1 MAKQQSC
8 HKYIYKLHSTRLRK
22 AKWNLTLPL
31 EEARKNSNDVIALSD
46 SQVLRWIDELNGV
59 TDVDAKAK
67 YIKGEIKRLKRV
79 PPDLKTKRLITKLYD
94 KLYELQFRED
104 YICIIMDEMKDYDRL
119 NKGFTVNG
127 VKYRRF
133 LGTNGGIKRSTIV
146 YVSER
151 LYPELK
157 KRLDN
162 GRNKDIPLVPAKL
175 EAYQA
180 LACSASIPV
189 TFPRIIVVN
198 DCETTFKDNVIFID
212 DSNDGE
218 PTLEYRENADITLNC
233 CDGCGMMLPHMS
245 QKWNEEL
252 GGSPS
257 EMLSGVN
264 TRCSWTKGML
274 FTFDFID
281 FAEKVSGTY
290 ELIDAWGDKRDVREA
305 DVILTTSMLKLWD
318 SYDSYED
325 YYNNC
330 MENHYGFCIAK
341 TAPHEL
347 ENVHSTN
354 YQFLQSYEL
363 DDEQID
369 ELIKPTINE
378 IKDVLGLDW
387 RKSVLFLKGTCM
399 NGDNI
404 KYIEDDIDKAL
415 MIEPEVIKDPFIRSR
430 IWNMINKR
438 IKDAKLGVINVEAN
452 YSIVSGDLYALAQHM
467 FGLKVTGLLKA
478 NEIYHKYWIDKGS
491 DEVACFRAPMTCHNN
506 IRKAK
511 VNSSEEASYWFRYIE
526 TCCVISAWDTI
537 SHALNGCDF
546 DGDLFYTTDN
556 KIILENTRVLP
567 AIECIQRRAEKKIV
581 TEEDLV
587 IANKNSFGDA
597 IGSTTNKITSQI
609 ERQAL
614 FEKGS
619 DEYKALEYRIM
630 CGQLLT
636 I

>member
-491 DEVACFRAPMTCHNN
+491 DEVACFRAPMTCHKL
-506 IRKAK
+506 R
-511 VNSSEEASYWFRYIE
+511 
-526 TCCVISAWDTI
+526 
-537 SHALNGCDF
+537 CD
-546 DGDLFYTTDN
+546 
-556 KIILENTRVLP
+556 
-567 AIECIQRRAEKKIV
+567 AA
-581 TEEDLV
+581 
-587 IANKNSFGDA
+587 
-597 IGSTTNKITSQI
+597 
-609 ERQAL
+609 
-614 FEKGS
+614 
-619 DEYKALEYRIM
+619 
-630 CGQLLT
+630 
-636 I
+636 

>member
-8 HKYIYKLHSTRLRK
+8 HKYVYKLHSTRLRK
-22 AKWNLTLPL
+22 AKWDLTLPL

-59 TDVDAKAK
+59 TDVDATAK
-67 YIKGEIKRLKRV
+67 YLKGEIKRLKRV
-79 PPDLKTKRLITKLYD
+79 PPDLKTKRLIAKLYD

-127 VKYRRF
+127 VKYHRF

-162 GRNKDIPLVPAKL
+162 GRNKDVPLVPAKL

-198 DCETTFKDNVIFID
+198 DCETTFKDDVIFID

-218 PTLEYRENADITLNC
+218 PTLEYKKNADITLNC

-252 GGSPS
+252 GGNPS

-274 FTFDFID
+274 FTFDFIE

-330 MENHYGFCIAK
+330 MENHYGFCVAK

-404 KYIEDDIDKAL
+404 KYVEDDIDKAL

-491 DEVACFRAPMTCHNN
+491 DEVACFRAPMTCHKL
-506 IRKAK
+506 R
-511 VNSSEEASYWFRYIE
+511 
-526 TCCVISAWDTI
+526 
-537 SHALNGCDF
+537 CD
-546 DGDLFYTTDN
+546 
-556 KIILENTRVLP
+556 
-567 AIECIQRRAEKKIV
+567 AA
-581 TEEDLV
+581 
-587 IANKNSFGDA
+587 
-597 IGSTTNKITSQI
+597 
-609 ERQAL
+609 
-614 FEKGS
+614 
-619 DEYKALEYRIM
+619 
-630 CGQLLT
+630 
-636 I
+636 